1 MDNAKRPEA
10 RVLVIDD
17 EPDIT
22 NIVREFLEAANY
34 EVVCLNSTKHWFDQL
49 SAFQPDLILLDIT
62 MPGEDGYAVCSQ
74 LKADPSTAD
83 IPVVFLTGK
92 DKDEDQGR
100 SFKSGADMFIKKPF
114 SGDRLL
120 GIVQIV
126 LASGKARPNR
136 V

>member
-1 MDNAKRPEA
+1 MGKPKRAEGK
-10 RVLVIDD
+10 VLVIDD

-22 NIVREFLEAANY
+22 NIVREFLESANY
-34 EVVCLNSTKHWFDQL
+34 EVVCLNSTQYWFEQF
-49 SAFQPDLILLDIT
+49 SAFQPDLLLLDIS

-83 IPVVFLTGK
+83 VPVVFLTGK

-126 LASGKARPNR
+126 MASSKARPNR
-136 V
+136 A

>member
-1 MDNAKRPEA
+1 MSKSKKPEA
-10 RVLVIDD
+10 KVMVIDD

-22 NIVREFLEAANY
+22 NIVQEFLEAAGY
-34 EVVCLNSTKHWFDQL
+34 EVVCLNSTQYWFEQFQ
-49 SAFQPDLILLDIT
+49 AFQPDMILLDIS

-83 IPVVFLTGK
+83 VPVVFLTGK

-100 SFKSGADMFIKKPF
+100 SFKSGAEMFIKKPF

-126 LASGKARPNR
+126 LMSSKARPNR
-136 V
+136 I

>member
-1 MDNAKRPEA
+1 MGKAKRAEA
-10 RVLVIDD
+10 KILVIDD

-22 NIVREFLEAANY
+22 DIVREFLETENY
-34 EVVCLNSTKHWFDQL
+34 EVVCLNSTQFWFEQF
-49 SAFQPDLILLDIT
+49 SAFQPDLILLDIS

-74 LKADPSTAD
+74 LKADPSSAD
-83 IPVVFLTGK
+83 VPVVFLTGK

-100 SFKSGADMFIKKPF
+100 SFKAGADMFIKKPF

-126 LASGKARPNR
+126 LASSKVRPNR
-136 V
+136 T